1 MGQEDARPGSLASS
15 WFVAAAS
22 VLAGAGASRLWERA
36 VPDHED
42 QEWDY
47 ERPERYRCEA
57 ARSTQRPRNKH
68 FSCCSGVFKFN
79 FWRFGSWQQVLVD
92 DLIPTKDGTPV
103 FTHSKDK
110 NEWWAALMEKAY
122 AKYKPS
128 RINDFHG

>member
-1 MGQEDARPGSLASS
+1 MVAGVGQEDARPGSLASS

-68 FSCCSGVFKFN
+68 FLLQRRVQIQLLEVRFLAAGSCG
-79 FWRFGSWQQVLVD
+79 
-92 DLIPTKDGTPV
+92 
-103 FTHSKDK
+103 
-110 NEWWAALMEKAY
+110 
-122 AKYKPS
+122 
-128 RINDFHG
+128 